1 MGGLS
6 ARSLFISYRS
16 ASGGFGSQTAGS
28 RGVQKTPHPS
38 PGGASQSLAVR
49 ICSFGASSVGGVAQY
64 AGVGGSQRRFRSQA
78 CSGGGVPWASRAKP
92 YGKRGG
98 ASGARATGR

>member
-16 ASGGFGSQTAGS
+16 AAGGLGSQTAGS

-38 PGGASQSLAVR
+38 RGGASQSLAAR
-49 ICSFGASSVGGVAQY
+49 TCSCGASSVGGVSRY
-64 AGVGGSQRRFRSQA
+64 AGVGGSQQRFRSQA
-78 CSGGGVPWASRAKP
+78 CSGGRVP
-92 YGKRGG
+92 
-98 ASGARATGR
+98 